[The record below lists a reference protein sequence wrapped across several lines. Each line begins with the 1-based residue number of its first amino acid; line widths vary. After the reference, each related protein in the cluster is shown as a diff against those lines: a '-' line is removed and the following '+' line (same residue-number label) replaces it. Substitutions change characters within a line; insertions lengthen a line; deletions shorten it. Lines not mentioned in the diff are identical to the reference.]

1 MSFRRFGRRLCELAP
16 PGGPPWVVLRTVDST
31 NSLARR
37 VAAGYAAD
45 GRRPAPAVFFAYHQ
59 SRGRGRGRHVW
70 ESPAGQGVY
79 ASLLLPAVA
88 TRHLPSLP
96 LLAAV
101 GLARGV
107 APLLEAPVAL
117 RWPNDLLARGRK
129 LGGLLIES
137 MARPGDSAAVVV
149 GFGVNHGAA
158 EPPVAGATSILRER
172 SGRPPAGGEAEGLAA
187 TAARLVA
194 AVVAE
199 LGRLGDDA
207 YAARSYAAASVHR
220 PGERLRCRTADGTV
234 EGRFRGFDERGFLR
248 LETTRGE
255 RSLGAGELIA
265 AAEG

>member
-16 PGGPPWVVLRTVDST
+16 RAGPPWVVLRSVDST

-37 VAAGYAAD
+37 VAAEYAAA

-70 ESPAGQGVY
+70 ESPAGSGIY

-88 TRHLPSLP
+88 PAHLPSLP
-96 LLAAV
+96 LLVAV
-101 GLARGV
+101 GLARAVEGMARV
-107 APLLEAPVAL
+107 PVAL

-129 LGGLLIES
+129 LGGVLIES
-137 MARPGDSAAVVV
+137 MARHGSSAAVVV
-149 GFGVNHGAA
+149 GVGVNHAA
-158 EPPVAGATSILRER
+158 EPPLPGATSILRER
-172 SGRPPAGGEAEGLAA
+172 GGGTGRPGEGEDEVLAA
-187 TAARLVA
+187 AAARLVA
-194 AVVAE
+194 AVEAE
-199 LGRLGDDA
+199 LERLGDDA

-220 PGERLRCRTADGTV
+220 PGERLRCRTAAGTI

-248 LETTRGE
+248 LETAAGE

-265 AAEG
+265 AGR